1 MIDFE
6 WDEIKAEK
14 NRRKH
19 SVSFYEA
26 TSIFADE
33 LSVTFPDPEHSV
45 EEDRFII
52 IGYSANSS
60 ILVVSHTYRLNCIR
74 IISARKATKR
84 EIQYYEQIKN

>member
-14 NRRKH
+14 NKRKH

-26 TSIFADE
+26 TIIFADE
-33 LSVTFPDPEHSV
+33 LSITFPEHEHSV

-52 IGYSANSS
+52 IGYSVNNS
-60 ILVVSHTYRLNCIR
+60 ILVVSHTHRLDYIR
-74 IISARKATKR
+74 IISARKATTR
-84 EIQYYEQIKN
+84 EIQYYERSKN